1 MAGDYDERLLTLY
14 DGDNPDGADH
24 AFYRALADRLD
35 AHRIVDLGCGTGML
49 AVTMT
54 APGRSVRG
62 IDPSA
67 NMLAIARARLGADA
81 VDWLLGDATAIAPG
95 SADLV
100 IMTGNVAQHIAG
112 GAWPAALRAI
122 GVGLVEGGRLAFE
135 SRNPDDRAWESW
147 AAEPPA
153 TRDTAFG
160 PLTEWL
166 EFGPMSVDGA
176 IEMRAH
182 NVFERKGEH
191 LVETQTLVFRSEAE
205 LRADLEAAG
214 LSIVSIDGGW
224 DGEPVTA
231 ASRVLVVEARR

>member
-1 MAGDYDERLLTLY
+1 MASDYDARLLTLY

-24 AFYRALADRLD
+24 VFYRALADRLD

-49 AVTMT
+49 T
-54 APGRSVRG
+54 ATLARAGRSVTG

-67 NMLAIARARLGADA
+67 NMLAIARERTGADA
-81 VDWLLGDATAIAPG
+81 VDWVLGDATAIAPG

-100 IMTGNVAQHIAG
+100 IMTGNVAQHLAG
-112 GAWPAALRAI
+112 GAWPAALRALRA
-122 GVGLVEGGRLAFE
+122 GLIEGGRLAFE

-153 TRDTAFG
+153 TRETAFG

-166 EFGPMSVDGA
+166 EFGPMSIDGA

-182 NVFERKGEH
+182 NVFEQTGEH
-191 LVETQTLVFRSEAE
+191 VVETQTLVFRSAPA

-214 LSIVSIDGGW
+214 LSVVTIDGGW

-231 ASRVLVVEARR
+231 ASRVLVVEARG